1 MRSPRSV
8 LAVLLG
14 TLALSGCSATTATL
28 SSPHAL
34 ASRNVQVAASFTAGA
49 GPAITYDQRLV
60 KVGAFASV
68 DARSG
73 GGITTVRLEV
83 LGFEPGRRYGAHVH
97 TNPCGATGAD
107 AGPHFQNVVDPVQPS
122 VDPRYANPQNE
133 VWLDFLTDG
142 EGAGS
147 VENTVAWQIPGDR
160 RPGSIVIH
168 AMPTAVE
175 PGVAGTGGGRAAC
188 ITVRF

>member
-1 MRSPRSV
+1 MRSPRTV
-8 LAVLLG
+8 LAAVLG
-14 TLALSGCSATTATL
+14 ALVVSGCSAATATL
-28 SSPHAL
+28 SPPPGV
-34 ASRNVQVAASFTAGA
+34 ASRNVQVAASFTAGP
-49 GPAITYDQRLV
+49 GPAITYDQRVV

-73 GGITTVRLEV
+73 GGITTVGLEV

-133 VWLDFLTDG
+133 IWLDFLTDQDG
-142 EGAGS
+142 TGR
-147 VENTVAWQIPGDR
+147 VENTVAWQFPADR
-160 RPGSIVIH
+160 RPGSIIVH

-175 PGVAGTGGGRAAC
+175 PGVAGTAGGRAAC

>member
-8 LAVLLG
+8 LAVVLG
-14 TLALSGCSATTATL
+14 ALVVSGCSAATATL
-28 SSPHAL
+28 SPPPGVG
-34 ASRNVQVAASFTAGA
+34 SRNVQVAAGFTAGP

-97 TNPCGATGAD
+97 TSPCGATGAD

-133 VWLDFLTDG
+133 IWLDLTTDAQG
-142 EGAGS
+142 AGRATSTVDWEFPADRRAGS
-147 VENTVAWQIPGDR
+147 V
-160 RPGSIVIH
+160 VIH
-168 AMPTAVE
+168 TMPTATE
-175 PGVAGTGGGRAAC
+175 PGRAGTAGDRAAC
-188 ITVRF
+188 ITVPF